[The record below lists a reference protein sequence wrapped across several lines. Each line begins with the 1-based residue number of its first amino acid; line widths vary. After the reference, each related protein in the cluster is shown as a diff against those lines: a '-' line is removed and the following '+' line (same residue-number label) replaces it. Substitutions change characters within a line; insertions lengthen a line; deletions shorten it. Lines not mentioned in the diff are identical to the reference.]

1 MSALVLILALATGLR
16 LLYLTRP
23 FVDAH
28 GFRQIDTA
36 AMARNFAEGSFIPF
50 DPQVDWGGAAG
61 YLEAECPIVP
71 AIAAGLYRVFGV
83 HETLARLVIIPFGVG
98 LVWCV
103 YRLTL
108 ALGGRLSSAYAA
120 AFLMAISPAAVFFGR
135 IFIPD
140 TPMVFFTTLALLGFV
155 EFART
160 NSTRWLVIGSASLAV
175 GSLIK
180 LPAIVV
186 VPAIAAALLQA
197 RGWQVLRD
205 VRVWIAGLAP
215 LVVTAGWYWHAHQVF
230 ERTGLTFGIFG
241 VQAKMY
247 PPHISPGPWP
257 AVYSKWST
265 ARLLTD
271 VEFYRMMFHRF
282 YYFLL
287 MPAGFI
293 GAVLGG
299 LFWKKSAH
307 VVLGTWLASL
317 VLFVFVAGEVHRVHE
332 YYQLP
337 FVVIGAIYFGGI
349 AWPLFDSE
357 WLARTL
363 GPGARTVVAGAL
375 VTVLGLF
382 SFYYSGVLETHFR
395 SRDLALRASFAGSAI
410 DAKTDDNKLV
420 VMVDDYGIM
429 SPMVLY
435 FAHLKGW
442 SFEPTDLSPQLI
454 DHLRSLGADYFA
466 TTQVE
471 SKLRESVRRSSNTC
485 HGTRRSRS
493 TGRQTTPNSSTSDGR
508 AWKALEV
515 LGLKGDFP
523 SLIPRSSRSART
535 PTSSRSRLLPTAG
548 GAAATCCR
556 SRTRC
561 RCPCRLAAA
570 DRRGSRCCN
579 RAPRA

>member
-1 MSALVLILALATGLR
+1 VSSTSGSSGSGRVPALVLILALAAGLR
-16 LLYLTRP
+16 LIYLTRP
-23 FVDAH
+23 FLDAH

-71 AIAAGLYRVFGV
+71 ALAAGLYRVFGV
-83 HETLARLVIIPFGVG
+83 HETLARLIIIPFSVG

-140 TPMVFFTTLALLGFV
+140 TPMLFFTTLALLGFV
-155 EFART
+155 EFARA
-160 NSTRWLVIGSASLAV
+160 NSTRWLVIGSASLAL
-175 GSLIK
+175 GALIK

-186 VPAIAAALLQA
+186 APAIAATLLQA
-197 RGWQVLRD
+197 RGWPVLRD
-205 VRVWIAGLAP
+205 LRVWAAALAP
-215 LVVTAGWYWHAHQVF
+215 LLVTAGWYWHAHQVF

-247 PPHISPGPWP
+247 PAHISPGPWP
-257 AVYSKWST
+257 SVYSKWST
-265 ARLLTD
+265 SRLLTD
-271 VEFYRMMFHRF
+271 VEFYRMMFHRT

-287 MPAGFI
+287 MPMGFI
-293 GAVLGG
+293 GAAVGAVFLRKTA
-299 LFWKKSAH
+299 L
-307 VVLGTWLASL
+307 VVLGTWLASMI
-317 VLFVFVAGEVHRVHE
+317 LFVFVAGEVHRVHE

-337 FVVIGAIYFGGI
+337 LVVIGAV
-349 AWPLFDSE
+349 AWPLFDAE

-363 GPGARTVVAGAL
+363 APGPRTAAAGAL

-395 SRDLALRASFAGSAI
+395 SRDLAVRASHAGGAI
-410 DAKTDDNKLV
+410 DAKTDDNTLV

-442 SFEPTDLSPQLI
+442 SFEPTDLSPRLI
-454 DHLRSLGADYFA
+454 DHLKTLGADYFA
-466 TTQVE
+466 TTRWNEITRVRPDVAE
-471 SKLRESVRRSSNTC
+471 HLSRHETVSLDGAPHDTRLINLR
-485 HGTRRSRS
+485 
-493 TGRQTTPNSSTSDGR
+493 
-508 AWKALEV
+508 
-515 LGLKGDFP
+515 
-523 SLIPRSSRSART
+523 
-535 PTSSRSRLLPTAG
+535 RL
-548 GAAATCCR
+548 R
-556 SRTRC
+556 
-561 RCPCRLAAA
+561 
-570 DRRGSRCCN
+570 
-579 RAPRA
+579 